1 MAWKE
6 AGFEMIN
13 FIVDLIPFVLE
24 KHRSQR
30 PETRKHRVQQGNV

>member
-6 AGFEMIN
+6 AGFAMTK
-13 FIVDLIPFVLE
+13 FIVDLLPFVLE

-30 PETRKHRVQQGNV
+30 LETRKHRVQQGNV